1 MNCANCKTEIFFT
14 EFSYAIVPICV
25 PRKDKLSK
33 NCDRTLGF
41 IKSLHYLVDKKIIF
55 SKLNVPD
62 THFQLWYD
70 IDDLREKIEEKYN
83 LFGIK
88 SIDVQHFSRKY
99 ELIDLIES
107 FEKAF
112 TLWLTDHKNDI
123 DDIDELARFFGTNFK
138 QHDINDKKLEKFID
152 HLLDNKDDAFQE
164 EPNKGSYI
172 TDLLIFDLDNTL
184 RYEIDDTPIE
194 HGINLFNKV
203 LNKENTEV
211 YIASCNRKQSVVTW
225 VENNKYTDKVS
236 IHAPICGGGFKD
248 LTSVVETF
256 NDLNIDENANKF
268 VIGDTFKDM
277 DSIRRVKDKFS
288 GNGLQNW
295 YFIRSYFK
303 SEKLVKEWFKNNPD
317 WQEDPNSDWYK
328 WEAVFPFD
336 TEEKFYNYNCG
347 DLYFLPDGVLLPN
360 LSEIGVLSADYHNF
374 KDIDLFQNS
383 KEMYI
388 RAEYGNHSDYPQ
400 NIDSAIE
407 NKYKNSFKVAILGRY
422 FRTKVSSMSNPSTI
436 SSVEIINFKNGAVL
450 SDNLTSSLN
459 LFFKEQLE
467 NFPEKGAFQD
477 GNGGY
482 FFKPK
487 ENNIIITS
495 VPNSDG
501 GNRFSDYL
509 LELKNKIKDI
519 DTELN
524 IFVLDEFITQVGE
537 KVPNHN
543 IRGGVDNKMD
553 NVKGKYAINEKYL
566 GKQEFSSAF
575 VFVID
580 DVLTSGSTFN
590 EINETLATHGFNFLG
605 VVLGKT
611 QSYPYTDSKG
621 LVSYNYLPL
630 NESAVK
636 EFVSDPWCDWN
647 YVIGH

>member
-1 MNCANCKTEIFFT
+1 MKCENCKTEKFFT
-14 EFSYAIVPICV
+14 EFAYAIVPICV
-25 PRKDKLSK
+25 PRKDRFSK
-33 NCDRTLGF
+33 KCDKTLDF
-41 IKSLHYLVDKKIIF
+41 IEFLHYMVDPDLTSF
-55 SKLNVPD
+55 SNLSVPN
-62 THFQLWYD
+62 THFQLRKEM
-70 IDDLREKIEEKYN
+70 DDLREKIKEKYN

-88 SIDVQHFSRKY
+88 FIDAQHFSRKY

-107 FEKAF
+107 FEKVF
-112 TLWLTDHKNDI
+112 LLMLIDYKNVNDI
-123 DDIDELARFFGTNFK
+123 DDFTDRFIKYTNTIYF
-138 QHDINDKKLEKFID
+138 INNKKLDKFIG
-152 HLLDNKDDAFQE
+152 HLLGNKADALQL
-164 EPNKGSYI
+164 EPNKGSPVTELY
-172 TDLLIFDLDNTL
+172 IFDLDNTL

-194 HGINLFNKV
+194 HGINLFNNV
-203 LNKENTEV
+203 LNKENTAV
-211 YIASCNRKQSVVTW
+211 YIASCNSKQSVVNW
-225 VENNKYTDKVS
+225 VENNNYRDKVS

-277 DSIRRVKDKFS
+277 DSIRKLNIKLNRTKSK
-288 GNGLQNW
+288 NW
-295 YFIRSYFK
+295 FFIRSYFK

-317 WQEDPNSDWYK
+317 WQEDANSDWYK

-388 RAEYGNHSDYPQ
+388 RAEYGNHSEYPQ
-400 NIDSAIE
+400 NINSAIE
-407 NKYKNSFKVAILGRY
+407 NKYKNPFEVAILGRY
-422 FRTKVSSMSNPSTI
+422 FRTNVSSMSDPSTI

-467 NFPEKGAFQD
+467 NFP
-477 GNGGY
+477 Y
-482 FFKPK
+482 

-495 VPNSDG
+495 VPNSNG
-501 GNRFSDYL
+501 GNRFRDYL

-524 IFVLDEFITQVGE
+524 IFVLDEFITQIGE
-537 KVPNHN
+537 KVPNHTM
-543 IRGGVDNKMD
+543 RGVDNKMD

-590 EINETLATHGFNFLG
+590 EINKTLHTHGFNFLG
-605 VVLGKT
+605 VALGKT

-621 LVSYNYLPL
+621 LVAYNYLPL

-636 EFVSDPWCDWN
+636 GINDPWYDWN
-647 YVIGH
+647 YTIGH